1 MRQRMHDAIPH
12 ARNAI
17 NQSPDVA
24 YFYYIISLTTD
35 HELGLRFAK
44 KGLRCKNALT
54 PFVKLALLRRSVE
67 HAVELGLT
75 VLQEARINVQK
86 WEEGLTFLMCAW
98 EDARTFVMEAPPD
111 SRNLKNIVDWYIL
124 LTFTVKGP
132 EVKADMG
139 DLNVRAYRPY
149 SSANNLRK
157 LVGCLREAENQ
168 RRRVG
173 ISRTQTARHS
183 GAPDASSNRN
193 GLREG
198 AGRVGR
204 SSETFRFYQR
214 RYD

>member
-54 PFVKLALLRRSVE
+54 PFVKLALLRQSVE
-67 HAVELGLT
+67 HAIALGLT
-75 VLQEARINVQK
+75 MLQEARMNVQK
-86 WEEGLTFLMCAW
+86 WEEGLAYLTCAW
-98 EDARTFVMEAPPD
+98 EDAGTFVMEAPPD
-111 SRNLKNIVDWYIL
+111 SKNLKNIVDWYIL
-124 LTFTVKGP
+124 LTFTIKGP
-132 EVKADMG
+132 EVKVDMG
-139 DLNVRAYRPY
+139 DLNVRAYRPC
-149 SSANNLRK
+149 SSANNLRRF
-157 LVGCLREAENQ
+157 VGCLREAEDR

-173 ISRTQTARHS
+173 ISRIQTVRYS
-183 GAPDASSNRN
+183 GAPDANSNRK

-204 SSETFRFYQR
+204 SSETFQFHQR